1 MHPTN
6 PSLSHQSA
14 GSPRPEQAKSP
25 LIWGH
30 EQQDRQ
36 GKWKRRS
43 SQGTEVENPRAEW
56 QERMAQKHGKEAQ
69 STQGDPDVA

>member
-1 MHPTN
+1 MC
-6 PSLSHQSA
+6 
-14 GSPRPEQAKSP
+14 
-25 LIWGH
+25 

-56 QERMAQKHGKEAQ
+56 QERTAQKHGKGAQ